1 MARFLHS
8 QLAGLPFADGRGAAD
23 NQTDCPPYSKG
34 DFPGQECH
42 EWDKEL
48 IELSL

>member
-1 MARFLHS
+1 MGGE
-8 QLAGLPFADGRGAAD
+8 QLTIKPMPSSIR
-23 NQTDCPPYSKG
+23 YSKG
-34 DFPGQECH
+34 DFPDQECH

>member
-1 MARFLHS
+1 MGGE
-8 QLAGLPFADGRGAAD
+8 QLIIKPIAPQLIR
-23 NQTDCPPYSKG
+23 YSKG

-48 IELSL
+48 IELSSS